1 MLVFAGILKDFLVV
15 LHFVGLAALLGGFL
29 VQIKALRAK
38 TAEII
43 PAMVHGAWTMFITGL
58 LIVGAREWEQILGGG
73 RDLDHSKIAVKT
85 LIALVILI
93 IVMLKKK
100 QKPVDNGVFGAIGGL
115 TVINVILAVFWQLL
129 HK

>member
-1 MLVFAGILKDFLVV
+1 MLVAAEIIKHSLVV

-58 LIVGAREWEQILGGG
+58 LLVGVREWELAMGGG
-73 RDLDHSKIAVKT
+73 YELDHMKIGVKT
-85 LIALVILI
+85 LVALVIL
-93 IVMLKKK
+93 VLVLLKKK
-100 QKPVDNGVFGAIGGL
+100 QKPVSSKVLGLIGAL
-115 TVINVILAVFWQLL
+115 TLVNVILAVFW
-129 HK
+129 

>member
-1 MLVFAGILKDFLVV
+1 MLEIVGILKDTLVV

-29 VQIKALRAK
+29 VQIKAIRAK

-85 LIALVILI
+85 VVSLIVLI
-93 IVMLKKK
+93 IVLLKRK
-100 QKPVDNGVFGAIGGL
+100 QKPVSGGVFGAVGGL
-115 TVINVILAVFWQLL
+115 TFLNVVLAVFW
-129 HK
+129 